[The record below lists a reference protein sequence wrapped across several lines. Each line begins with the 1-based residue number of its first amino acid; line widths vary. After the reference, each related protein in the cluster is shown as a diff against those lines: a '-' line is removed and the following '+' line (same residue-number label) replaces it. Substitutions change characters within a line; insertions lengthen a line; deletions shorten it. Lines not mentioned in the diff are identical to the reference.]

1 MITQKTKHFKT
12 TLLDSKIDKK
22 LTRLII
28 KRKNKRKKW
37 RMKKAKKVQKEKNT
51 KKWLL
56 TSLYNRYKYIF
67 TINLHLH

>member
-28 KRKNKRKKW
+28 KRKNKRKK
-37 RMKKAKKVQKEKNT
+37 
-51 KKWLL
+51 
-56 TSLYNRYKYIF
+56 
-67 TINLHLH
+67 